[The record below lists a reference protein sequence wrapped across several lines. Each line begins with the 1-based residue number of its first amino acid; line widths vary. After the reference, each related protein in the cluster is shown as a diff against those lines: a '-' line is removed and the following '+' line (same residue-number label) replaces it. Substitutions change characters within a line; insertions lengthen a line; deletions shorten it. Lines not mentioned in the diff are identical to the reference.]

1 MPPLYSILPPGVLCC
16 WERMEEQCYQLMFDL
31 ELNSGECE
39 YLTGELAAAEERLS
53 LLSTRARSIVD
64 AAAVV
69 CIRINLHTTLARS
82 DRAVEVA
89 LAYLRSVDARWPQHA
104 TAEDVQQEY
113 GRLRERL
120 GRGSIEGLLDL
131 PLMTDPDRR
140 ATMNVLTALTSP
152 ALFTDLNL
160 FRLLVGRMATL
171 SLEHG
176 NTDGSSLAYAWLGG
190 VFGTRFGDYQAGF
203 RFGRFGVDLVEKRGL
218 DRFRARLYLVFAV
231 HVAHWTQPLATSR
244 ALLRRAFEAGDLC
257 YAAYIR
263 IDLTANLL
271 ASGDPLEEAER
282 EAENGLEFAQKVR
295 FGLANASLTAQFRLI
310 RMLRGLTADFGSLT
324 QRSTSR

>member
-1 MPPLYSILPPGVLCC
+1 
-16 WERMEEQCYQLMFDL
+16 MFDL

-140 ATMNVLTALTSP
+140 ATMNVLTVLTSP

-160 FRLLVGRMATL
+160 FRLLVRPDGDPQPGARQHGRIVPCICMAGRRLRDPLRRLPGRIPLRQTWRGSGREAWPRSVQSPRL
-171 SLEHG
+171 S
-176 NTDGSSLAYAWLGG
+176 
-190 VFGTRFGDYQAGF
+190 
-203 RFGRFGVDLVEKRGL
+203 GL
-218 DRFRARLYLVFAV
+218 RS
-231 HVAHWTQPLATSR
+231 PCR
-244 ALLRRAFEAGDLC
+244 ALDTAPGHEPRPP
-257 YAAYIR
+257 AAC
-263 IDLTANLL
+263 
-271 ASGDPLEEAER
+271 
-282 EAENGLEFAQKVR
+282 
-295 FGLANASLTAQFRLI
+295 
-310 RMLRGLTADFGSLT
+310 LRGCAGG
-324 QRSTSR
+324 R